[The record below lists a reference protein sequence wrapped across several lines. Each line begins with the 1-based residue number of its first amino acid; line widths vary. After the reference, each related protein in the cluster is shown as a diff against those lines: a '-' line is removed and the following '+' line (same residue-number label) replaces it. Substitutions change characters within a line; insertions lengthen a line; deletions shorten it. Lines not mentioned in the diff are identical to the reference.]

1 MENKERFTWREAKE
15 LMWKFN
21 EERGYTTKGCNDEQL
36 TMVAVITPE
45 SFNRNYTE
53 IERSYAFTNDNKAF
67 LPNQC
72 SNSIFSDCLDGRD
85 WGVRLDWYIPSEWT
99 VDYCYIMKE
108 GM

>member
-21 EERGYTTKGCNDEQL
+21 EEHGYTTKGNKETL

-53 IERSYAFTNDNKAF
+53 TQRSYAFTNDNKAF

-72 SNSIFSDCLDGRD
+72 SNSIFSYCLDGTD
-85 WGVRLDWYIPSEWT
+85 DGVRLDWYIPSEWT

-108 GM
+108 GA